1 MGVEDGP
8 SVYHAIPMNHRPL
21 SLYVLTQTQEVF
33 DTGCK
38 AIYLNNVSWTEYEK
52 PYNVPRVL
60 RCILIK
66 RRLSRPPCE
75 VARALHIKHS
85 VTPRPD
91 QYNYAA
97 RQVSGW
103 HKALV
108 RMADWSID

>member
-1 MGVEDGP
+1 MVE
-8 SVYHAIPMNHRPL
+8 SN
-21 SLYVLTQTQEVF
+21 LTQTQEVF

-52 PYNVPRVL
+52 PNNVPRVL

-97 RQVSGW
+97 RQVSPAGTKRWSGW
-103 HKALV
+103 QTSRLISLTHGPSV
-108 RMADWSID
+108 V